1 MDIDSINAGTVDS
14 KSWLNPTV
22 GTLRA
27 KKIICDDIEGGGG
40 TPTVGVANLG
50 WSSLFPP
57 QTSSLVP
64 SGQGALFSTDISPS
78 ASVPGEALAPG
89 STWELYAAGVITP
102 VNSASGSLG
111 IGISFN
117 TNTPSSLLTGVACV
131 AAYNNSLNTPAQYE
145 YHGTF
150 RVLSYDYDNF
160 VITVSTVGKLVT
172 LRNDG
177 AVQTNL
183 DTFERTAFAPGVGG
197 GRVSVI
203 LCAGAMGS
211 DFNIT
216 RRVAYLRRI
225 A

>member
-27 KKIICDDIEGGGG
+27 KKIICDDIEGNGGI
-40 TPTVGVANLG
+40 PTVANLG

-57 QTSSLVP
+57 QAPEVVL
-64 SGQGALFSTDISPS
+64 SGQGLLLNTGVSPS
-78 ASVPGEALAPG
+78 ASVPGAELVPG

-102 VNSASGSLG
+102 VDSASGVLG

-117 TNTPSSLLTGVACV
+117 TETPSSLLTGVACV
-131 AAYNNSLNTPAQYE
+131 AAYNNTLNTPAQYE

-150 RVLSYDYDNF
+150 RVLSYDYDNLT
-160 VITVSTVGKLVT
+160 ITVSTVGKLVT

-177 AVQTNL
+177 LVETNL
-183 DTFERTAFAPGVGG
+183 DTFERTAFAPGTGDG
-197 GRVSVI
+197 KVSVI
-203 LCAGAMGS
+203 LCAGATGS
-211 DFNIT
+211 AFGIT
-216 RRVAYLRRI
+216 RRLAYLRRI